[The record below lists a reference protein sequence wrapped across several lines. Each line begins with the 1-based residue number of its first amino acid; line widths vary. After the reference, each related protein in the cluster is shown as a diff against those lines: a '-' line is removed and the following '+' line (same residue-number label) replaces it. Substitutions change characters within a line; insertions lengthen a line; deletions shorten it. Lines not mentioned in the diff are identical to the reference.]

1 MDNRYI
7 VNTIETNLAEIQN
20 IVSQLKNDKNIPQIY
35 IELALAKLK
44 SLFIEFLLLNKS
56 NSDLQNVS
64 TSTLYKSVQ
73 EQYEYMM
80 HQNKQ
85 PLVVEMS
92 SERLIKKEA
101 ALSYKEI
108 VSPLKKNI
116 KQKVYRDLRTEIE
129 LNDKI
134 WFIKELFSGSIDLY
148 NQTINYLNQ
157 LEELNQAVDYLTRF
171 FNWDLNNDTTRDFL
185 EIVSKKFEK

>member
-1 MDNRYI
+1 
-7 VNTIETNLAEIQN
+7 
-20 IVSQLKNDKNIPQIY
+20 
-35 IELALAKLK
+35 
-44 SLFIEFLLLNKS
+44 
-56 NSDLQNVS
+56 
-64 TSTLYKSVQ
+64 
-73 EQYEYMM
+73 
-80 HQNKQ
+80 
-85 PLVVEMS
+85 
-92 SERLIKKEA
+92 
-101 ALSYKEI
+101 
-108 VSPLKKNI
+108 
-116 KQKVYRDLRTEIE
+116 VYRDLRTEIE